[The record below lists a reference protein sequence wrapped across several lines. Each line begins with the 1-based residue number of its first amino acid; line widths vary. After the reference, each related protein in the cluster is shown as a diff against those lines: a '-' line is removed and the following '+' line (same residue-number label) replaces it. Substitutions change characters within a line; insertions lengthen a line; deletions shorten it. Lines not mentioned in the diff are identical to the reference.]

1 MAIKKDPIGKQKPQP
16 GFSPKP
22 VRRVKP
28 MGSEGSDPSPSPSFT
43 PWPLTPTPSAL
54 GRKK

>member
-1 MAIKKDPIGKQKPQP
+1 MATKKDPLGKKNPQP

-28 MGSEGSDPSPSPSFT
+28 MG
-43 PWPLTPTPSAL
+43 
-54 GRKK
+54 